1 VAYGRACRAG
11 RPRENRAE
19 PAQRVA
25 FTLIE
30 LLVVIA
36 IIAILAGLLLPV
48 LSSARRK
55 AAAIE
60 CVSNLRQLGQMAF
73 LYSDDNED
81 SLPFAWFN
89 DPDPKVNNFFAL
101 LMPYL
106 YGPSFD
112 GYEDF
117 EIKGYSCPTRAKEP
131 LLGKTPS
138 RISYGMNANNSIKY
152 PDPRTRRL
160 ARAQAANPAAT
171 VLVADIVPAW
181 NHPAI
186 EILGP
191 LQVGYKHSSAAN
203 FLCFDGHVA
212 PLSLR
217 QTNGL
222 GNQF

>member
-1 VAYGRACRAG
+1 VADGETCRAG
-11 RPRENRAE
+11 LRRDHRGRPAG
-19 PAQRVA
+19 QVA

-36 IIAILAGLLLPV
+36 IIAILAGLLLPA

-60 CVSNLRQLGQMAF
+60 CVSNLRQVGHVTF

-81 SLPFAWFN
+81 SLPFAWYN
-89 DPDPKVNNFFAL
+89 DPDPKVNNFYAL

-106 YGPSFD
+106 YGTGFD
-112 GYEDF
+112 GYGDF
-117 EIKGYSCPTRAKEP
+117 EIKGYACPARAKEP
-131 LLGKTPS
+131 LVGLTPS
-138 RISYGMNANNSIKY
+138 RISYGMNASNSISY

-160 ARAQAANPAAT
+160 AQAQGANPAST
-171 VLVADIVPAW
+171 VLVTDIAYAW

-186 EILGP
+186 KTLGP
-191 LQVGYKHSSAAN
+191 AQTGYRHSGAAN
-203 FLCFDGHVA
+203 FLCFDGHVTA
-212 PLSLR
+212 HSLK

-222 GNQF
+222 GIKF